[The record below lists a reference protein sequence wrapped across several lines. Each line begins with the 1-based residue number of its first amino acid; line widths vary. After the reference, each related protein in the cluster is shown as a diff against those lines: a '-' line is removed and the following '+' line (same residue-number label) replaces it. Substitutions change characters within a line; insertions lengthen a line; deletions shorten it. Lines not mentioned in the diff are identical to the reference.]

1 MKKILLSL
9 FGLVCA
15 TGLAAAADNVFYT
28 ATADPGLS
36 PDGMNQNSTPADVWQ
51 VGLSATGGSGSYFG
65 TFGDLANSWYIYSFP
80 MGGAKGS
87 VDALHTFDGGA
98 LSIGQT
104 VSLSFLNRT
113 AAAGGS
119 IGLSLMG
126 GSSSLITFSWTAGDS
141 VYRYT
146 DAGVSGQSTGFNWE
160 YQNAFDLSFTLTGSA
175 TYSAS
180 VSDGVTTAN
189 WTGAYSGP
197 ITGIDIFNNVGGNN
211 SDVGFNNLAVTPEPS
226 TWALLATGG
235 ALLLGFRRRLAVGRK
250 ARV

>member
-15 TGLAAAADNVFYT
+15 TGLATAADNVFYT
-28 ATADPGLS
+28 ATADPAAS

-51 VGLSATGGSGSYFG
+51 VSLSGTGGRGSYFG

-104 VSLSFLNRT
+104 VSMSFLNRT

-119 IGLSLMG
+119 IGL
-126 GSSSLITFSWTAGDS
+126 
-141 VYRYT
+141 
-146 DAGVSGQSTGFNWE
+146 
-160 YQNAFDLSFTLTGSA
+160 
-175 TYSAS
+175 
-180 VSDGVTTAN
+180 
-189 WTGAYSGP
+189 
-197 ITGIDIFNNVGGNN
+197 
-211 SDVGFNNLAVTPEPS
+211 
-226 TWALLATGG
+226 
-235 ALLLGFRRRLAVGRK
+235 
-250 ARV
+250 